1 MTAGGETGRRRR
13 AERGGRRAEL
23 LASLMLMLKGFEIV
37 ARRYRT
43 PAGEI
48 DLIARRGR
56 LLVFAEV
63 KARAS
68 ADAGVEAVTAQAR
81 RRIERAAGLF
91 LARRARLADCAM
103 RYDIL
108 TVSGFRVRHKP
119 DAWREGE

>member
-1 MTAGGETGRRRR
+1 MTGRAPSERRRR
-13 AERGGRRAEL
+13 AERDGRRAER
-23 LASLMLMLKGFEIV
+23 LASLFLMAKGFAILD
-37 ARRYRT
+37 RRYRT

-48 DLIARRGR
+48 DLIARRGN

-68 ADAGVEAVTAQAR
+68 EDAGVEAVTAPAR
-81 RRIERAAGLF
+81 RRIEKAAGLF
-91 LARRARLADCAM
+91 LSRNGRLAACMM

-108 TVSGFRVRHKP
+108 TVSGWRVRHRQ

>member
-1 MTAGGETGRRRR
+1 MKTGAPDRRRK
-13 AERGGRRAEL
+13 AERDGRRAEQ
-23 LASLMLMLKGFEIV
+23 LAAFLLMLKGFSIL

-48 DLIARRGR
+48 DLIAKRGR

-63 KARAS
+63 KARKTEDGA
-68 ADAGVEAVTAQAR
+68 VEAVIAPAR
-81 RRIERAAGLF
+81 RRIERAARLY
-91 LARRARLADCAM
+91 LARKGHLAECVM

-108 TVSGFRVRHKP
+108 AVSGFRVRHKP

>member
-1 MTAGGETGRRRR
+1 MTAGGESDRRRK

-23 LASLMLMLKGFEIV
+23 LASLMLTLKGFEILE
-37 ARRYRT
+37 RRYRT

-63 KARAS
+63 KARAT
-68 ADAGVEAVTAQAR
+68 ADAGVEAVTGPAR
-81 RRIERAAGLF
+81 RRIERAARLF
-91 LARRARLADCAM
+91 LARRTRLADCMM

-108 TVSGFRVRHKP
+108 TVSGFKVRHKP